1 MNRLSSHKH
10 LALLLAL
17 LLLLVAYPVLRGPAG
32 SPVLAE
38 SLLTAVFLAGGWV
51 VFADRRLRFPAVLL
65 GGPAVLGVWTG
76 YALPDRP
83 GPAVAALFHLSAAA
97 FQVFVVVVLLRGVY
111 RERTVSADAV
121 AAALCGYLLL
131 GVAFGHVY
139 CLIDAAVPGSFRGI
153 DPGAGGH
160 RTHFLFTYF
169 SFITLTTVGYGDITP
184 GGDTARALALVESV
198 AGQFYL
204 AVLIA
209 DLVGKRVAQAVSAQH
224 PPVE

>member
-1 MNRLSSHKH
+1 M
-10 LALLLAL
+10 
-17 LLLLVAYPVLRGPAG
+17 
-32 SPVLAE
+32 
-38 SLLTAVFLAGGWV
+38 
-51 VFADRRLRFPAVLL
+51 
-65 GGPAVLGVWTG
+65 
-76 YALPDRP
+76 
-83 GPAVAALFHLSAAA
+83 
-97 FQVFVVVVLLRGVY
+97 
-111 RERTVSADAV
+111 
-121 AAALCGYLLL
+121 
-131 GVAFGHVY
+131 
-139 CLIDAAVPGSFRGI
+139 PGSFRGI